1 MFLKGNV
8 EEFQGENRGG
18 KHMTEFYDYFSDL
31 EDAAREFSLRR
42 CSEKAVDFTAIDLAN
57 FIDKEYYLTTNTS
70 KGELC
75 LSLHCTS

>member
-1 MFLKGNV
+1 MFLKGDL

-18 KHMTEFYDYFSDL
+18 KHMAEFYDYFPDL
-31 EDAAREFSLRR
+31 EDAAREFTLRR
-42 CSEKAVDFTAIDLAN
+42 CSEKAADFTAIDLAN
-57 FIDKEYYLTTNTS
+57 FIDKEYYLTTNAS